1 MGWRNGVGTHCIL
14 ITSGG
19 LPIFLRT
26 FQSFLGCIQGSDHWL
41 YVINLL
47 LALELVYLAGCEL
60 YSIPLAVLHHLNLTY
75 LISLDLQGNGF
86 NSGIPLWLSHMTYL
100 TNLHLAGNY
109 FYGPFPNF
117 LSKLTSLT
125 VLGIFS
131 NGLSNSIPNSL
142 CYMSSLVTLYLHFN
156 HFQGSLPNCIG
167 NLSSLKELNLDF
179 NKISGNLPTECF
191 VLSFCT

>member
-1 MGWRNGVGTHCIL
+1 M
-14 ITSGG
+14 
-19 LPIFLRT
+19 
-26 FQSFLGCIQGSDHWL
+26 
-41 YVINLL
+41 
-47 LALELVYLAGCEL
+47 ELVYLAGCEL

-191 VLSFCT
+191 VLSFCTWTKTSSLMGIFHHHCKTWKGSKFLILEEMDCRDLYRQGAVLSY